1 MWKSWVDKVESQ
13 LLTEMLLFP
22 EDVVDILAE
31 TFAQIFVEYIICEI
45 TYYIEINGENP
56 EDWSESYYYE
66 EE

>member
-1 MWKSWVDKVESQ
+1 M
-13 LLTEMLLFP
+13 TEMLLFP